1 MTYGVGTRAWIPIW
15 WIPTLC
21 PCSLHFSAASR
32 WRKESRE
39 VFVEQTHYMCLKSG
53 PCRNHVIYIQISLWR
68 VNFRRRVK
76 MGTSIHPQ
84 SPQTQSLQFS
94 MEKKKKKTIQKRK
107 RVSWVGYTFKPFG
120 QYFRK
125 ERWLMRC
132 RGSPGLVVRRYGF
145 KWHAGEVQID
155 FTVQA
160 AFWAKAKK
168 ERRPT
173 GLSELV

>member
-1 MTYGVGTRAWIPIW
+1 MTYGVGTWAWIPIW

-53 PCRNHVIYIQISLWR
+53 PCRNHVLYIQISCWR

-94 MEKKKKKTIQKRK
+94 MEKKKKKQ
-107 RVSWVGYTFKPFG
+107 
-120 QYFRK
+120 FRK
-125 ERWLMRC
+125 EK
-132 RGSPGLVVRRYGF
+132 GL
-145 KWHAGEVQID
+145 AGWGTLSSLLD
-155 FTVQA
+155 SNL
-160 AFWAKAKK
+160 
-168 ERRPT
+168 ERNAGWWDAEGAL
-173 GLSELV
+173 GLQSEDMDSNDMLEGYK